1 MLKLLGPDGQPLDTN
16 ALRNELARQN
26 TDPQTAHVAQ
36 IWREF
41 ENHPGRGLTPAKLR
55 ALLVNGERGDLGVQA
70 DLADDMEE
78 GDAHLFAELDKR
90 RGAVTR
96 LEWSIEPPK
105 DASAAEKSLA
115 AEVAEWFDELDVET
129 VLADATDAIL
139 KGFAAQELF
148 WNVHERVMLP
158 SFVARPQRWFTVDG
172 TRETLLLRNPA
183 ADPGQANSASQHVNH
198 AALPAPTVNG
208 EPLRPM
214 SWWVH
219 RHRAKS
225 GYVARGGLLRVLAWP
240 YLYKAY
246 AQRDFGEFLEIYGL
260 PLRIGKYPTGASD
273 QEKMALLQ
281 AVTSLG
287 HNAAGII
294 PMGMAL
300 EFQNAAQGQRDPFL
314 AMLQYCDAAES
325 KALLGQTL
333 SASEGQNGTQ
343 ALGTVHNEVRHDI
356 RDADCRQIGRSMREL
371 IERMVRVNKGDL
383 PGVRRPSFELDTGD
397 AEDLKAYA
405 EHLPA
410 LAKSGMRIAVD
421 WVHEKLRIP
430 VAKAGEEVLSGGE
443 PPVPP
448 GTPPGGTLP
457 PGAPAAPAAPGV
469 PPAPKPPAAP
479 AAPAPGGN
487 KAALAGRT
495 DEPPQKWPDLVDDM
509 LAEQLADWQP
519 MLGPLVQP
527 LMADIEQAIAAGE
540 SLQSWRARL
549 PQLVSRL
556 DGGPV
561 TEQLARAAF
570 ATRLAGEADLDLTQ
584 EQGD

>member
-1 MLKLLGPDGQPLDTN
+1 MLKLLGPDGQPLDSS

-115 AEVAEWFDELDVET
+115 AEVAEWFDEIDVET

-148 WNVHERVMLP
+148 WDVHERVMLP

-448 GTPPGGTLP
+448 GGNL
-457 PGAPAAPAAPGV
+457 PGAPGALGAAPAAPGM
-469 PPAPKPPAAP
+469 PPAPRPKPNTQINVPAAQ
-479 AAPAPGGN
+479 
-487 KAALAGRT
+487 KAALAGQAGGGSGT
-495 DEPPQKWPDLVDDM
+495 APDLVDDM
-509 LAEQLADWQP
+509 LDDLMGDWQP
-519 MLGPLVQP
+519 MLAPLVAP
-527 LMADIEQAIAAGE
+527 LLADLDQALAAGE
-540 SLQSWRARL
+540 TLQAWRARL
-549 PQLVSRL
+549 PQLVARM
-556 DGGPV
+556 DGAPA
-561 TEQLARAAF
+561 TEQLARGAF
-570 ATRLAGEADLDLTQ
+570 AARLAGEADLDLTQ